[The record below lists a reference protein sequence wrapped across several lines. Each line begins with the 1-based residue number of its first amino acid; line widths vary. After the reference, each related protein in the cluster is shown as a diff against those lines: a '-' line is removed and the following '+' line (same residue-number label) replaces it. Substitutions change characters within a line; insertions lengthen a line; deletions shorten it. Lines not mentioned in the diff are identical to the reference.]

1 MQLLIAFSS
10 SMYWNLKWFF
20 FSYGNK
26 VFFLE
31 IRAVFSFRFTMMV
44 LEILSG
50 CAAKFGLELIRFPRC
65 SDVNILQI
73 INTKTRQSGF
83 CLLHAH
89 IFSSLIKRVC
99 DQVMRN

>member
-1 MQLLIAFSS
+1 MQLIIAFSS
-10 SMYWNLKWFF
+10 SMYWNLKWVF

-26 VFFLE
+26 VFLLE

-89 IFSSLIKRVC
+89 IFHP
-99 DQVMRN
+99 